1 VSIKGQCN
9 VKEAVVTR
17 VAQGGAMMSPSEV
30 SSMLSARVDT
40 VAASANRAKLAQTG
54 LQRATVRQAAVGT
67 TSVVGNGGVP
77 QATSEAMSDNNV

>member
-1 VSIKGQCN
+1 
-9 VKEAVVTR
+9 
-17 VAQGGAMMSPSEV
+17 
-30 SSMLSARVDT
+30 
-40 VAASANRAKLAQTG
+40 